1 MDSIT
6 SVAHFALSTVLRD
19 EPWHDLGF
27 SGRPRHGQIVQR
39 FRPQWRVHLEKT
51 ALKQMIAVF
60 TAAHVH
66 AGALDPDDL
75 SGVVDI
81 LVDGPNGSQD
91 LWRTYG
97 YTSRAEAESS
107 LTQAIDS
114 YVASDPQGWPTLLNA
129 ALDVSSIPD
138 ERLAA
143 NLFVGTVRFAQT
155 AEDMLPF
162 LRQNAG

>member
-6 SVAHFALSTVLRD
+6 AAAHFALSTVLRD

-27 SGRPRHGQIVQR
+27 PGRPRHGEIIQR

-60 TAAHVH
+60 TAAHVQ

-75 SGVVDI
+75 ASVVDI

-91 LWRTYG
+91 LWRSYG
-97 YTSRAEAESS
+97 YTSRAEAESG

-114 YVASDPQGWPTLLNA
+114 YVATDPQEWPTLLNA
-129 ALDVSSIPD
+129 ALDVSSVPD
-138 ERLAA
+138 EKLGA
-143 NLFVGTVRFAQT
+143 NLFVGIVQFAQT

-162 LRQNAG
+162 LRRSAG